1 MRQMFLHMNQ
11 IDWDELW
18 KRAILDASW
27 MRWRRDPVEF
37 WNRRSEWYNKA
48 VKGRVERTQGIIAK
62 LDLDPECMVLD
73 IGSGPGTFTIPIAKI
88 VKHATAI
95 DISKGMLTCLRENA
109 EKEGVRNIA
118 CINKKWEDVELGND
132 IEEHDIVIASYS
144 LFAML
149 DIKEALLKMD
159 RVARKT
165 VYLLTSAGEQT
176 SNYNKLW
183 PKLYGEEYVPGPD
196 YIYIVNVLYQ
206 IGICANVEI
215 LEYEY
220 KQHFSSLDEA
230 VEYWMNNFD
239 EVPPGA
245 EEIIRE
251 YIAELLIEEEDAFWS
266 KQKTKTALIWWH
278 KEKESEGQEDAVKNI

>member
-11 IDWDELW
+11 IDWNELW

-27 MRWRRDPVEF
+27 MRRRKDPVEF
-37 WNRRSEWYNKA
+37 WNRRSEWYNEA
-48 VKGRVERTQGIIAK
+48 VTGRVERTQGIIAK
-62 LDLDPECMVLD
+62 LNPDPECMVLD

-109 EKEGVRNIA
+109 KKEGVGNIT

-159 RVARKT
+159 RLARKT

-183 PKLYGEEYVPGPD
+183 PKLYGEEYVPSPD

-206 IGICANVEI
+206 IGISANVEI

-220 KQHFSSLDEA
+220 KQRFSSLDEA
-230 VEYWMNNFD
+230 VEYWLNNFD

-245 EEIIRE
+245 EEIVRE

-266 KQKTKTALIWWH
+266 KQKTKTAMIWWQ